1 MSFACCKI
9 KHVKCAIS
17 KCDTGDGLIKF
28 DDNKFWKIF
37 EYFWKFCEILGGKC
51 AISKCDTLDGLIKF
65 DENKFEV
72 LCKNFWIFCEI
83 LNIGKCVISKCDT
96 GDGLINFDDKNFE
109 NVENVVKNVE
119 NCKIGLKNPRFYP
132 KKVCFGSRNNP
143 DRRWK

>member
-9 KHVKCAIS
+9 EHVKCAIS

-28 DDNKFWKIF
+28 DDNKFWKFLNIF
-37 EYFWKFCEILGGKC
+37 ENFVKFLGGKC

-83 LNIGKCVISKCDT
+83 FNIRKCAISKCDT
-96 GDGLINFDDKNFE
+96 GDFFKNFDDKNFE
-109 NVENVVKNVE
+109 NVENCVKNVE
-119 NCKIGLKNPRFYP
+119 NCKIRLEKSQILP
-132 KKVCFGSRNNP
+132 
-143 DRRWK
+143 